1 MQSPFRKQI
10 NSVFDNGICTI
21 DVIKSLIFIMFLHS
35 MNQKTEAV
43 YDRCM
48 TALQMIQ
55 CASYILR
62 RAIASHFGFL
72 EAALAVID
80 VGSPIM
86 PP

>member
-10 NSVFDNGICTI
+10 NSVFDNGFI
-21 DVIKSLIFIMFLHS
+21 IFFA
-35 MNQKTEAV
+35 EAV
-43 YDRCM
+43 YDSCM

-55 CASYILR
+55 RASYILR
-62 RAIASHFGFL
+62 RTIASHFGFL

-86 PP
+86 PH

>member
-1 MQSPFRKQI
+1 
-10 NSVFDNGICTI
+10 
-21 DVIKSLIFIMFLHS
+21 MFLHS
-35 MNQKTEAV
+35 MNQKTKAV
-43 YDRCM
+43 YDSCM